1 MSEALTII
9 TERVDDIPEL
19 AANIEKIGVAALMDE
34 HFLTHGNWG
43 WISLGRVCSGWLV
56 HILSEADHRMN
67 HVQSWTEKRRETLCS
82 CLGED
87 VSAQDFMDV
96 RLEIVLDAL
105 SEDESWAEFETALNR
120 RTVRCTI

>member
-1 MSEALTII
+1 MSEAFSIT
-9 TERVDDIPEL
+9 TERVDDIPVL
-19 AANIEKIGVAALMDE
+19 AANIEKIGVVALVDE
-34 HFLTHGNWG
+34 HFLTLGNWG
-43 WISLGRVCSGWLV
+43 GISLGRVCSGWLV

-67 HVQSWTEKRRETLCS
+67 HVQPWAEKRGETLRG
-82 CLGED
+82 CLGGA